1 MLSIVFLNSIPPLPL
16 VLYND
21 IIKSAKEGSLM
32 KKNTTYAYRLKLT
45 DFELRVM
52 VNSLNET
59 RLKMK
64 DCGEDPTDVSDLIL
78 RFLDILDS

>member
-1 MLSIVFLNSIPPLPL
+1 
-16 VLYND
+16 
-21 IIKSAKEGSLM
+21 M
-32 KKNTTYAYRLKLT
+32 KKNTAYAYRLKLT

-52 VNSLNET
+52 VNSLNAT
-59 RLKMK
+59 RLRMK